1 VHAFTDSGP
10 NGPLGRE
17 LYRLRSLTGFH
28 SVRSMAYINTEWL
41 PNLYGYKAAQS
52 MIDWFAKTRRVAES
66 DLSRWLADIES
77 EGWIRSTDCYVLQLG
92 YQSITIHIQRRSSAW
107 SLAP

>member
-28 SVRSMAYINTEWL
+28 SVRSMIYPLINTEWT
-41 PNLYGYKAAQS
+41 PNLYGYKAVQT
-52 MIDWFAKTRRVAES
+52 MIEWFAKTRRVAES
-66 DLSRWLADIES
+66 GLSRWLADIES
-77 EGWIRSTDCYVLQLG
+77 EGWIRSTDFYV
-92 YQSITIHIQRRSSAW
+92 YN
-107 SLAP
+107 LAIKA